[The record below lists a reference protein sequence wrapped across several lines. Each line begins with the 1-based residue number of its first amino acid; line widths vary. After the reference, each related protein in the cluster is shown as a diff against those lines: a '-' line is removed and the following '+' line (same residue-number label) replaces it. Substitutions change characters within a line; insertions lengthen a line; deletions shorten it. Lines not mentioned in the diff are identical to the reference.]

1 MRQVGRPTVHLTWPP
16 LLSLNGSPTATK
28 LVIEYS
34 FVILISFLAGIAQG
48 LSGFG
53 SILLA
58 LPLLTI
64 FLDIRTVIPLV
75 TLHGFFTAVILLIEL
90 RKELEWQKVL
100 PLFGGSLPGI
110 PLGVFFLKN
119 MNTDT
124 IQLAM
129 GLILVAYALFSL
141 SFRPVIWELKT
152 AGGSVVGFLAGCLG
166 GALGAAGPPVIVYT
180 SLQPWT
186 KDLIKATLQGF
197 FVASGVV
204 VVLLHALSGLTTMP
218 VLWYFLISV
227 PALVLGTYFG
237 SFFYGRISDLVYK
250 RIMFVFLALMGA
262 FLIYGLL

>member
-1 MRQVGRPTVHLTWPP
+1 M
-16 LLSLNGSPTATK
+16 
-28 LVIEYS
+28 IEYS
-34 FVILISFLAGIAQG
+34 LIVLISFLAGVAQG

-64 FLDIRTVIPLV
+64 FLDIKTVIPLV
-75 TLHGFFTAVILLIEL
+75 TLHGFFTAVIVLIGL
-90 RKELEWQKVL
+90 RKDLDWQKVL
-100 PLFGGSLPGI
+100 PLLVGSIPGI

-129 GLILVAYALFSL
+129 GLILLAYALFSL
-141 SFRPVIWELKT
+141 SFRPVIWEMKT
-152 AGGSVVGFLAGCLG
+152 AGGSLVGFLAGCLG

-180 SLQPWT
+180 SLQPWS
-186 KDLIKATLQGF
+186 KDKIKATLQGF

-204 VVLLHALSGLTTMP
+204 VVLLQALSGLTTIP
-218 VLWYFLISV
+218 VLWYFLISL

-237 SFFYGRISDLVYK
+237 SFFYGRIGDQAYK
-250 RIMFVFLALMGA
+250 RIMFVLLALMGA
-262 FLIYGLL
+262 FLIYGVL